1 MTRPEGSSLS
11 RPILAFISSPWWPRA
26 RALLIT
32 LSIVLGLISGFP
44 VPNAQ
49 AIERFPAAWRGVART
64 LPRVQTALLTP
75 FRFISDACAIS
86 QRWTLFSTTGGIR
99 YRLRVEARNAQTKR
113 WELLYRAQDP
123 EHAFM
128 SRELEYRR
136 VRNGWNP
143 NRRGIKPSYAPFSL
157 WIARTILGQDSSFDR
172 VRTRMERVQIL
183 ERGAGMAWLGDY
195 AFELEHGR
203 EVLQ

>member
-1 MTRPEGSSLS
+1 M
-11 RPILAFISSPWWPRA
+11 
-26 RALLIT
+26 
-32 LSIVLGLISGFP
+32 GLISGFP
-44 VPNAQ
+44 VPNA
-49 AIERFPAAWRGVART
+49 AASARFPAAWRGVAEA
-64 LPRVQTALLTP
+64 LPRVQAALLSP
-75 FRFISDACAIS
+75 FRFISDTCQIS

-99 YRLRVEARNAQTKR
+99 YRLRVEARDARSQH

-143 NRRGIKPSYAPFSL
+143 NRRGLKASYAPFSI
-157 WIARTILGQDSSFDR
+157 WISRAVLSQSSRFDR

-183 ERGAGMAWLGDY
+183 AHGEGITWLGDY
-195 AFELEHGR
+195 AFPLEHGR
-203 EVLQ
+203 EVLP